1 MMAKKSPRRHSDEF
15 KQETVDLVLKQ
26 GYSVA
31 DAARAVGITPALLY
45 KWKAKLTEQP
55 ILNDDEKAEL
65 LRLRKEIKQLR
76 MEQEIFKKGQ
86 RLLCEAREVRY
97 NFIQQNQRHYPIKTL
112 CKVMKVS
119 VSAYYALEPKRTNL
133 VEVGLQIQIRALF
146 NQHKQRIGSRTITAL
161 LQQLGFQL
169 GRYKVR
175 SVMRKLG
182 LVCQQ
187 RQAFK
192 VTTKRNERHQVQF
205 NLLNQNFQPLFAN
218 EVWAGDITY
227 IKTSQGWRYLA
238 VVMDLFSRR
247 IVGWS
252 MAERMKADLVIQALQ
267 QAHVLRQPQYGCV
280 FHSDRGSQYT
290 SRAFAK
296 KASQLKMRLSMSDMG
311 CCYDNA
317 VVERFFG
324 SLKYEGLG
332 HTTSMNESVV
342 KQEITQFIHYYNFK
356 RPHTANNGMSPL
368 EYENSQIKVSCAA

>member
-1 MMAKKSPRRHSDEF
+1 
-15 KQETVDLVLKQ
+15 
-26 GYSVA
+26 
-31 DAARAVGITPALLY
+31 
-45 KWKAKLTEQP
+45 
-55 ILNDDEKAEL
+55 
-65 LRLRKEIKQLR
+65 
-76 MEQEIFKKGQ
+76 ME
-86 RLLCEAREVRY
+86 
-97 NFIQQNQRHYPIKTL
+97 
-112 CKVMKVS
+112 VS
-119 VSAYYALEPKRTNL
+119 VSAYYAFEPKKEDL
-133 VEVGLQIQIRALF
+133 ASVGLRVQIKALF
-146 NQHKQRIGSRTITAL
+146 DHHKQRIGSRTIKAL
-161 LQQLGFQL
+161 LQQAGFQV
-169 GRYKVR
+169 GRYKIR
-175 SVMRKLG
+175 SLMRKLG

-192 VTTKRNERHQVQF
+192 VTTKHNEKHQVQP
-205 NLLNQNFQPLFAN
+205 NLLNQNFQPLCAN

-227 IKTSQGWRYLA
+227 IKTNQGWRYLA

-290 SRAFAK
+290 SRAFSK
-296 KASQLKMRLSMSDMG
+296 KAHQLKVRLSMSDVG

-324 SLKYEGLG
+324 SLKHEGLG
-332 HTTSMNESVV
+332 HTATMNENVV

>member
-1 MMAKKSPRRHSDEF
+1 M
-15 KQETVDLVLKQ
+15 
-26 GYSVA
+26 
-31 DAARAVGITPALLY
+31 
-45 KWKAKLTEQP
+45 
-55 ILNDDEKAEL
+55 
-65 LRLRKEIKQLR
+65 
-76 MEQEIFKKGQ
+76 
-86 RLLCEAREVRY
+86 
-97 NFIQQNQRHYPIKTL
+97 
-112 CKVMKVS
+112 
-119 VSAYYALEPKRTNL
+119 
-133 VEVGLQIQIRALF
+133 
-146 NQHKQRIGSRTITAL
+146 
-161 LQQLGFQL
+161 
-169 GRYKVR
+169 
-175 SVMRKLG
+175 
-182 LVCQQ
+182 
-187 RQAFK
+187 
-192 VTTKRNERHQVQF
+192 TTKKNDKRQVQP
-205 NLLNQNFQPLFAN
+205 NLLNQNFRPLFAN

-238 VVMDLFSRR
+238 VVMDFFSRR

-317 VVERFFG
+317 VVERFFS

-332 HTTSMNESVV
+332 NTANMSESAV
-342 KQEITQFIHYYNFK
+342 KQEITQFIRYYNFK

>member
-1 MMAKKSPRRHSDEF
+1 
-15 KQETVDLVLKQ
+15 
-26 GYSVA
+26 
-31 DAARAVGITPALLY
+31 
-45 KWKAKLTEQP
+45 
-55 ILNDDEKAEL
+55 
-65 LRLRKEIKQLR
+65 
-76 MEQEIFKKGQ
+76 
-86 RLLCEAREVRY
+86 
-97 NFIQQNQRHYPIKTL
+97 
-112 CKVMKVS
+112 MKVS
-119 VSAYYALEPKRTNL
+119 ISAYYSFKPKRTNL

-146 NQHKQRIGSRTITAL
+146 NQHKQRIGSRTIKAL
-161 LQQLGFQL
+161 LRQIGFQV

-192 VTTKRNERHQVQF
+192 VTTKRNQKHQVQF

-290 SRAFAK
+290 SRVFAK
-296 KASQLKMRLSMSDMG
+296 KAHQLKMRLSMSDMG

-332 HTTSMNESVV
+332 HTASMNESVV
-342 KQEITQFIHYYNFK
+342 KQEITQFIRYYNFK

-368 EYENSQIKVSCAA
+368 EYENSQVKVSCTA

>member
-1 MMAKKSPRRHSDEF
+1 
-15 KQETVDLVLKQ
+15 
-26 GYSVA
+26 
-31 DAARAVGITPALLY
+31 
-45 KWKAKLTEQP
+45 
-55 ILNDDEKAEL
+55 
-65 LRLRKEIKQLR
+65 
-76 MEQEIFKKGQ
+76 ME
-86 RLLCEAREVRY
+86 
-97 NFIQQNQRHYPIKTL
+97 
-112 CKVMKVS
+112 VS
-119 VSAYYALEPKRTNL
+119 VSAYYAFEPKKEDL
-133 VEVGLQIQIRALF
+133 ASVGLRVQIKALF
-146 NQHKQRIGSRTITAL
+146 DHHKQRIGSRTIKAL
-161 LQQLGFQL
+161 LQQAGFQV
-169 GRYKVR
+169 GRYKIR
-175 SVMRKLG
+175 SLMRKLG

-192 VTTKRNERHQVQF
+192 VTTKHNEKHQVQP

-227 IKTSQGWRYLA
+227 IKTNQGWRYLA

-247 IVGWS
+247 IVGWN
-252 MAERMKADLVIQALQ
+252 MAERMKADLAIQALQ

-296 KASQLKMRLSMSDMG
+296 KARQLKMRLSMSDVG

-324 SLKYEGLG
+324 SLKHEGLG
-332 HTTSMNESVV
+332 HTATMNENAV

>member
-146 NQHKQRIGSRTITAL
+146 NQHKQRIGSRTIKAL
-161 LQQLGFQL
+161 LQQIGFQV

>member
-1 MMAKKSPRRHSDEF
+1 
-15 KQETVDLVLKQ
+15 
-26 GYSVA
+26 
-31 DAARAVGITPALLY
+31 
-45 KWKAKLTEQP
+45 
-55 ILNDDEKAEL
+55 
-65 LRLRKEIKQLR
+65 
-76 MEQEIFKKGQ
+76 
-86 RLLCEAREVRY
+86 
-97 NFIQQNQRHYPIKTL
+97 
-112 CKVMKVS
+112 
-119 VSAYYALEPKRTNL
+119 
-133 VEVGLQIQIRALF
+133 
-146 NQHKQRIGSRTITAL
+146 
-161 LQQLGFQL
+161 
-169 GRYKVR
+169 
-175 SVMRKLG
+175 MRKLG

-192 VTTKRNERHQVQF
+192 VTTKRNEKHQVQF

-267 QAHVLRQPQYGCV
+267 QAHALRQPQYGCV

-317 VVERFFG
+317 VV
-324 SLKYEGLG
+324 
-332 HTTSMNESVV
+332 
-342 KQEITQFIHYYNFK
+342 
-356 RPHTANNGMSPL
+356 
-368 EYENSQIKVSCAA
+368 

>member
-1 MMAKKSPRRHSDEF
+1 MAKKSPRRHSDEF

>member
-1 MMAKKSPRRHSDEF
+1 MCCIDR
-15 KQETVDLVLKQ
+15 LILQ
-26 GYSVA
+26 G
-31 DAARAVGITPALLY
+31 
-45 KWKAKLTEQP
+45 
-55 ILNDDEKAEL
+55 
-65 LRLRKEIKQLR
+65 
-76 MEQEIFKKGQ
+76 
-86 RLLCEAREVRY
+86 LLCEAREVRY
-97 NFIQQNQRHYPIKTL
+97 RFIQYNQYHYPIRTL

-119 VSAYYALEPKRTNL
+119 VSAYYAFEPKRPNL
-133 VEVGLQIQIRALF
+133 AEVGLQIQIKTLF
-146 NQHKQRIGSRTITAL
+146 KQYKQRIGSRTIKAL
-161 LQQLGFQL
+161 LRQAGFQV
-169 GRYKVR
+169 GRYKIR

-182 LVCQQ
+182 LMCQQ
-187 RQAFK
+187 RQTFK
-192 VTTKRNERHQVQF
+192 VTTKHNEKHQVQP

-296 KASQLKMRLSMSDMG
+296 KARQLKMRLSMSDVG

-324 SLKYEGLG
+324 SLKHEGLG
-332 HTTSMNESVV
+332 HTATMNENVV